1 LNAEG
6 PSKIHFPAIPPG
18 RAIIKMN
25 TLTENELAEITA
37 SGDPVAS
44 WPAAPYMPSMPS
56 WPGPGVVGGR
66 NPLVPRMADS

>member
-1 LNAEG
+1 
-6 PSKIHFPAIPPG
+6 
-18 RAIIKMN
+18 MN

-44 WPAAPYMPSMPS
+44 WPAAAFVPSAPS
-56 WPGPGVVGGR
+56 WPGPGVIGGR

>member
-6 PSKIHFPAIPPG
+6 PSKIQFPAIPLG

-25 TLTENELAEITA
+25 TLTENELAEIIA